1 MLQLQ
6 HRHPSNL
13 ETDEDRQHTAPAFD
27 LDASD
32 FYPIGG
38 IVAIVSYILYMCQF

>member
-6 HRHPSNL
+6 NRRPSKM
-13 ETDEDRQHTAPAFD
+13 EMEEERQYPAPAFD

-38 IVAIVSYILYMCQF
+38 VVAIVSYILYMCQF

>member
-1 MLQLQ
+1 MQLQ
-6 HRHPSNL
+6 NRRPSKMED
-13 ETDEDRQHTAPAFD
+13 ETSYPAPLFE

-38 IVAIVSYILYMCQF
+38 VVAIVSYILYMCQF